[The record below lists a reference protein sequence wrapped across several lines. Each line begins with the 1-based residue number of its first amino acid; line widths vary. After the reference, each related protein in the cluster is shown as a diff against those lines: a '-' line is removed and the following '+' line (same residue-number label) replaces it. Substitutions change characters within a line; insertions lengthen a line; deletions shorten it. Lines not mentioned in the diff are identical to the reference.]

1 MNTVYFESLGLRLS
15 KIAFG
20 CAPVMGR
27 IGRAQSLRA
36 MHTAFDAGVTH
47 FDVARSYGYGE
58 AENVLGAFA
67 ADKRD
72 RITIATKFG
81 IAPPKQQRALRLIKP
96 LVRQIT
102 RHVTSLRSLVRSA
115 STHTLTAGAF
125 DLPSARRS
133 FDDSLR
139 ALKMDY
145 VDMLFLHDCSPDDPL
160 SDELLSWLESLVRA
174 GKARTWGIATQ
185 REWIDHFCTSL
196 QYQPRIVQYQN
207 SISDQRNLAA
217 AKALPAILHSPFGG
231 ASGLGLDTN
240 RIRNAFLAV
249 QSAANHNHALQ
260 SSQFSQ
266 LLLESAVYL
275 AENNVVLCSMF
286 DPRHIRMNVDA
297 VERPLLNQQ
306 QIRAFVAALTSV
318 TLTTGGESFALEQRA
333 APITSTRSY
342 IPNPRRFIP

>member
-36 MHTAFDAGVTH
+36 MQTAFDAGVTH

-67 ADKRD
+67 AGKRD

-81 IAPPKQQRALRLIKP
+81 ITPPKQQRALRLIKP

-102 RHVTSLRSLVRSA
+102 RRVTGLRSLVRSA
-115 STHTLTAGAF
+115 STHTVTPGTF

-139 ALKMDY
+139 ALKVDY

-160 SDELLSWLESLVRA
+160 SDELLSWLQSLSRA
-174 GKARTWGIATQ
+174 GQIRTWGIATR
-185 REWIDHFCTSL
+185 REWVDAVYTALPCK
-196 QYQPRIVQYQN
+196 PGIVQCQGG
-207 SISDQRNLAA
+207 AA
-217 AKALPAILHSPFGG
+217 HRTTPVATRLRPALLHSPFNGVGG
-231 ASGLGLDTN
+231 VNGLSGN
-240 RIRNAFLAV
+240 PEFLRALRV
-249 QSAANHNHALQ
+249 VPTAHAL
-260 SSQFSQ
+260 SQ
-266 LLLESAVYL
+266 LMLESALHL
-275 AENNVVLCSMF
+275 AGSNIVLCSMF
-286 DPRHIRMNVDA
+286 DPEHIRMNVAA
-297 VERPLLNQQ
+297 VERPQFTRDQLNTFVSALHAA
-306 QIRAFVAALTSV
+306 RAHSINQPLALS
-318 TLTTGGESFALEQRA
+318 SQRKVV
-333 APITSTRSY
+333 
-342 IPNPRRFIP
+342 